1 MAQIENLGVVVT
13 GRMAKQADTGGL
25 SLSRMAGPQTA
36 RPLSLALSQR
46 NDVPWVTIGAGG
58 TDVAAQLQSRSAA
71 DRDDLLLERLPR
83 QTQVLGFTVQS
94 VMHSYFRASG
104 AE

>member
-1 MAQIENLGVVVT
+1 
-13 GRMAKQADTGGL
+13 
-25 SLSRMAGPQTA
+25 MAGPQTA
-36 RPLSLALSQR
+36 RPLSLALAQR